1 MKEKKSIMASLRESL
16 SKIKEQGVPVMAQ
29 WVTKPTIIHED
40 AGLIPGLTQWV
51 KDVAL
56 LRAVVWVTDTTQLGS
71 HIAVAVVAAAV
82 PVQPLAW
89 ELPYATSSTLGV
101 GRKKGN

>member
-1 MKEKKSIMASLRESL
+1 MSQWLVNLISLD
-16 SKIKEQGVPVMAQ
+16 
-29 WVTKPTIIHED
+29 ED

-56 LRAVVWVTDTTQLGS
+56 LWAVVWVTDTTQLGS
-71 HIAVAVVAAAV
+71 HISVAVVAAAV

-101 GRKKGN
+101 GKKKGN